1 MSHIPIAL
9 LVLVLATDAL
19 ACPFC
24 PTDTGR
30 RIHAGIFDAS
40 FARNAVLVL
49 APFPAL
55 LAATA
60 GLLWLLPLSRK
71 SP

>member
-1 MSHIPIAL
+1 MSRIPIAL
-9 LVLVLATDAL
+9 LVLVLARDAV

-24 PTDTGR
+24 STDTGR
-30 RIHAGIFDAS
+30 RIYAGIFDAS
-40 FARNAVLVL
+40 FAQNALLVL

-55 LAATA
+55 LAASM